1 VTPPESD
8 ILPIIRERIRSLLVA
23 LDEDSALLGSAPSD
37 VAAFET
43 MGRSSRVGSR
53 ALLKT
58 VEQLEDQMMR
68 LFRTILRL
76 RDVDTKDL
84 YARDVTNRMEA
95 LEIVADTE
103 SWMAV
108 VKLRNRLVHDYP
120 LTSEARF
127 TKLTEAVAAAD
138 LLRATAERA
147 LLYTDKKDWL
157 A

>member
-1 VTPPESD
+1 MPPEND
-8 ILPIIRERIRSLLVA
+8 ILPIIRERIGSLLVA
-23 LDEDSALLGSAPSD
+23 LDEDLALLGSVPAN
-37 VAAFET
+37 VAAFEA
-43 MGRSSRVGSR
+43 MGETSRVGSR

-84 YARDVTNRMEA
+84 YARDVANHMEA
-95 LEIVADTE
+95 VDIVADTE

-127 TKLTEAVAAAD
+127 SKLAEAAAAAD